1 MHSSWPNAAVKM
13 AEQEL
18 AEFRGSVTTPEWALT
33 KLIES
38 TTRTGIDSMMW
49 ESIDATTRVER
60 A

>member
-1 MHSSWPNAAVKM
+1 M